1 MLKRRLIAYAIVTL
15 LFVVIALFAIISWKI
30 LPLSAASELPALLI
44 VLIMMVEVHARTGK
58 LSALFGWFLIA
69 LGIIF
74 DFADEFIVGDLY
86 WFIFDEIFVQ
96 AGLMLVCLYFLKN
109 ISQLN
114 RSITALDEEVNHS
127 KALQSKLTLLAY
139 HDQLTGLL
147 NRRAFFERF
156 DDFRKQSNQ
165 PYLVYIDLDNFK
177 QVNDLLGHNVGDEVL
192 IRFSGMLRLGT
203 RDNPM
208 AFRFGGDEFVVLCEQ
223 QSITTLE
230 QVLNE
235 NFEQLLHY
243 RVGYSVGYVPIANHV
258 SPDRMLSLADEQMYE
273 HKKLKRRN
281 ARSEG
286 R

>member
-1 MLKRRLIAYAIVTL
+1 MLKRRLYAYAFVTL
-15 LFVVIALFAIISWKI
+15 LAVVIALIAIFVWQI
-30 LPLSAASELPALLI
+30 LPLSASTELPALLI
-44 VLIMMVEVHARTGK
+44 VFFMINEVYARTGK
-58 LSALFGWFLIA
+58 LSALGGWILIGI
-69 LGIIF
+69 GIIF
-74 DFADEFIVGDLY
+74 DFADEFVPGDLY
-86 WFIFDEIFVQ
+86 WVIFDEIFVQ
-96 AGLMLVCLYFLKN
+96 VGLAIVCIYFLKN
-109 ISQLN
+109 IGELN

-177 QVNDLLGHNVGDEVL
+177 QVNDLLGHNIGDEVL

-243 RVGYSVGYVPIANHV
+243 QVGYSVGYVPIANHV
-258 SPDRMLSLADEQMYE
+258 SPDKMLSLADEQMYE